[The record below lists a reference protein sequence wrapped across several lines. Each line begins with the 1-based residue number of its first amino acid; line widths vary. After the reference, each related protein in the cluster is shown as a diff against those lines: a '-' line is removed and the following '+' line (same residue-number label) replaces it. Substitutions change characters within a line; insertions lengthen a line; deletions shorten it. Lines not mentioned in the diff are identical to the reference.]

1 MCGCVPAYVCATVTN
16 GCCSRPHPPCLGT
29 DPSFPHEQEELS
41 WDPRGRCFP
50 SPTTSGEHLVSPSQ
64 DRETLYWRKHI
75 TYLIIFFLLYF
86 LILSFPSCPSNPM
99 THWSPCSK
107 PPLQPLPTPCPGL
120 CLVQFL
126 RYTAQQDANLGS
138 LRLPINS
145 RAQLS
150 SAQMIS
156 RQHLLESNS
165 RNVEAGGVL
174 WSNASILQVGRL
186 KSREIERTRTPLHC
200 RS

>member
-1 MCGCVPAYVCATVTN
+1 MFPITN
-16 GCCSRPHPPCLGT
+16 NIWG
-29 DPSFPHEQEELS
+29 
-41 WDPRGRCFP
+41 
-50 SPTTSGEHLVSPSQ
+50 TSGEPIPGQGDTLLEKTHHLF
-64 DRETLYWRKHI
+64 DY
-75 TYLIIFFLLYF
+75 FFLLYF